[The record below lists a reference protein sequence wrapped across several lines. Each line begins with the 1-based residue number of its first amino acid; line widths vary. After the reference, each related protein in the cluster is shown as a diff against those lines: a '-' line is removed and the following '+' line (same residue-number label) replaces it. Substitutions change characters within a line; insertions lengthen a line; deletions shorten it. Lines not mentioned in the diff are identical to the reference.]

1 MNIENEN
8 PLLQETEIP
17 LFDKIQT
24 AHWLPAFRQTIAEA
38 EAELE
43 RIASNP
49 EPPTFENTVAAIDR
63 AGRGYDWVA
72 NLFFNLLEAE
82 ASHEMQQLA
91 EEAVPLATEYENH
104 YHLHE
109 GLFRRVRAVHD
120 LHEPLTEEQAML
132 LRQVYRGFVRH
143 GALLQGEA
151 RERYRE
157 LTRQLS
163 EKCLQYKNNVLAAT
177 TEFELHITPEHPE
190 EVAGLPETELSIA
203 AERALRNG
211 HAGGW
216 SFDLSMP
223 SYTAYM
229 KYAESR
235 RNRKRLYLAYNSRA
249 FGGRH
254 DNSGLVAEIANL
266 RLELAQLMGYGDY
279 AEYTLSDR
287 MLKTSGEVYGF
298 LERLASAYRPKAE
311 REREEV
317 GAYAR
322 RLGLRGSLR
331 PWDWS
336 YYQAKFWKVT
346 CDFDEELL
354 RPYFPLEKVREGI
367 FTLAGRLYGLSFERC
382 TEVPVYHPD
391 VEAYAVRGPEGQV
404 AWLYLDYFPRG
415 SKRNGAWMTSF
426 RDGCLN
432 ADGSR
437 VLPQVSLVFNF
448 TPATAEQPALL
459 SFREVETFLHEFG
472 HGLHGML
479 SATESRTLSGT
490 SVVRD
495 FVELPSQ
502 IMEYWAQE
510 PEFLRLFAFHY
521 RTGEPLP
528 EEWIGKVRASANF
541 GIGYATM
548 RQLVF
553 GMLDM
558 AWHTLRQPFDGDV
571 GRFED
576 EATAG
581 TRFFPPEPHTCISTA
596 FTHLFGGGYAAG
608 YYGYKWAEALSS
620 DAFAEFER
628 EGCFSREVAQRFY
641 SHILSRGGSAD
652 AMELYVRFKGRKP
665 DAAALQR
672 RHGV

>member
-1 MNIENEN
+1 MLQDFDN
-8 PLLQETEIP
+8 PP
-17 LFDKIQT
+17 FDIIK
-24 AHWLPAFRQTIAEA
+24 AGDYLPAFRQVIADA
-38 EAELE
+38 RAELD
-43 RIASNP
+43 RIAANP
-49 EPPTFENTVAAIDR
+49 EPPTYENTIAAIDR
-63 AGRGYDWVA
+63 AGEALERVSGI
-72 NLFFNLLEAE
+72 FFNLLEAE
-82 ASHEMQQLA
+82 ASPEMQKIA
-91 EEAVPLATEYENH
+91 EEAVPLVTGYEND
-104 YHLHE
+104 YYLHE
-109 GLFRRVRAVHD
+109 GLFRRVAEVYAEN
-120 LHEPLTEEQAML
+120 EPLAEERSML
-132 LRQVYRGFVRH
+132 RKKVYDGFVRH
-143 GALLQGEA
+143 GALLKGKE
-151 RERYRE
+151 RERF
-157 LTRQLS
+157 RQLRRLLS

-177 TEFELHITPEHPE
+177 AAFEMHFTPEQSDA
-190 EVAGLPETELSIA
+190 VSGLPETELAIA
-203 AERALRNG
+203 AERALHNG
-211 HAGGW
+211 HEGGW

-249 FGGRH
+249 LGGAH
-254 DNSGLVAEIANL
+254 DNSGLVAEIVNL
-266 RLELAQLMGYGDY
+266 RLEIARLMGYGDY

-287 MLKTSGEVYGF
+287 MLKSSGEVNGF
-298 LERLASAYRPKAE
+298 LKQLASAYRPKAE

-317 GAYAR
+317 ESHAR
-322 RLGLRGSLR
+322 LHGLRGGLR

-336 YYQAKFWKVT
+336 YYQAKCRRES

-391 VEAYAVRGPEGQV
+391 VEAYAVHGPEGQV

-448 TPATAEQPALL
+448 TPATAEQPSLL

-479 SATESRTLSGT
+479 SRTVSRMLSGT

-510 PEFLRLFAFHY
+510 PEFLRLFAYHY
-521 RTGEPLP
+521 RTAEPLP

-571 GRFED
+571 ERFE
-576 EATAG
+576 EQATAE
-581 TRFFPPEPHTCISTA
+581 TRFFAPVPHTCISTA

-628 EGCFSREVAQRFY
+628 EGCFSREVAGRFRNR
-641 SHILSRGGSAD
+641 ILERGGSAD
-652 AMELYVRFKGRKP
+652 AMELYVRFKGRRP
-665 DAAALQR
+665 DIGALLR

>member
-1 MNIENEN
+1 MENEN

-82 ASHEMQQLA
+82 ASPEMRQVA

-211 HAGGW
+211 HAEGW
-216 SFDLSMP
+216 SFDLSQP

-229 KYAESR
+229 KHAAHAA
-235 RNRKRLYLAYNSRA
+235 NRKRLYMAYNSRA
-249 FGGRH
+249 LGGMH
-254 DNSGLVAEIANL
+254 DNAQLVLEITAL
-266 RLELAQLMGYGDY
+266 RAELAQLMGYPDY
-279 AEYTLSDR
+279 AEYVLEER
-287 MLKTSGEVYGF
+287 MLKNSAEVYG
-298 LERLASAYRPKAE
+298 LLRQLAEAYRPVAE
-311 REREEV
+311 QERAEITSF
-317 GAYAR
+317 AR
-322 RLGLRGSLR
+322 RLGLEGTLQ
-331 PWDWS
+331 PWDWA
-336 YYQAKFWKVT
+336 YYQHRFQAEKH
-346 CDFDEELL
+346 DFDEQRL

-367 FTLAGRLYGLSFERC
+367 FELARRLYGLRFERR
-382 TEVPVYHPD
+382 EVPVYHPE
-391 VEAYAVRGPEGQV
+391 VEAYAVMQEEGRQL
-404 AWLYLDYFPRG
+404 AWLYLDYFPRE

-426 RDGCLN
+426 RETSRLTDGT
-432 ADGSR
+432 R
-437 VLPQVSLVFNF
+437 ELPLVSLVFNF

-479 SATESRTLSGT
+479 SQTAYRSVAGT

-502 IMEYWAQE
+502 IMENWAQE
-510 PEFLRLFAFHY
+510 PEFLRLFACHY
-521 RTGEPLP
+521 QTGEPLP
-528 EEWIGKVRASANF
+528 AGWIGKVREAANF
-541 GIGYATM
+541 CIGYATM
-548 RQLVF
+548 RQLNF

-558 AWHTLRQPFDGDV
+558 AWHTLSKTETGDV
-571 GRFED
+571 ERFEAQ
-576 EATAG
+576 ATAE
-581 TRFFPPEPHTCISTA
+581 TRFFEPVPHTCISTA

-608 YYGYKWAEALSS
+608 YYGYKWAEVLSA
-620 DAFAEFER
+620 DAYEEFER
-628 EGCFSREVAQRFY
+628 EGCFSREVAARFKN
-641 SHILSRGGSAD
+641 HILEQGGSAD
-652 AMELYVRFKGRKP
+652 AMELYLRFKGRRP
-665 DAAALQR
+665 EIGALLR
-672 RHGV
+672 KHGV